1 MVLSGRIICS
11 KPGIYADGVQF
22 CIFVFKKIQ
31 YIMKHLVAI
40 LFMLAAMPSL
50 LFSQDFKLGESG
62 YFNCKG
68 VDAMLFNDYYPEGHQ
83 GGVSIIMHGK
93 RDVSAATGL
102 AAVSRVL
109 KGHNDTLSYHCLE
122 IARKVFSETEEASY
136 DKINLAIELY
146 RTTGGQAYF
155 DYVIANWDAVVR
167 NISHSAPKTAAFAKA
182 LEGNRKYRK
191 QYAAYRAALLS
202 YRDELEMQTSQ
213 TPYGVPYKPDIWGA
227 GWAIQSFGFNHYFLV
242 DAFPDIFSPEPV
254 INAMNFVLGCH
265 PGSNRQSFASGVGS
279 ESATVGYGL
288 NRADWSYVPGGVVSG
303 TALIRPDFPE
313 LLVWP
318 YLWQQVEYVLGGGS
332 SHYMFLILASRDLL
346 QQRNN

>member
-93 RDVSAATGL
+93 RDVSAAAGL
-102 AAVSRVL
+102 TAVSRVL

-122 IARKVFSETEEASY
+122 
-136 DKINLAIELY
+136 
-146 RTTGGQAYF
+146 
-155 DYVIANWDAVVR
+155 
-167 NISHSAPKTAAFAKA
+167 
-182 LEGNRKYRK
+182 
-191 QYAAYRAALLS
+191 
-202 YRDELEMQTSQ
+202 MQTSQ
-213 TPYGVPYKPDIWGA
+213 TPYGVPYK
-227 GWAIQSFGFNHYFLV
+227 
-242 DAFPDIFSPEPV
+242 PDIFSPEPV
-254 INAMNFVLGCH
+254 INAMNFVLG
-265 PGSNRQSFASGVGS
+265 
-279 ESATVGYGL
+279 
-288 NRADWSYVPGGVVSG
+288 
-303 TALIRPDFPE
+303 
-313 LLVWP
+313 
-318 YLWQQVEYVLGGGS
+318 GGS
-332 SHYMFLILASRDLL
+332 SHYMFLILASRKLL

>member
-1 MVLSGRIICS
+1 
-11 KPGIYADGVQF
+11 
-22 CIFVFKKIQ
+22 
-31 YIMKHLVAI
+31 MKHLVAI

-83 GGVSIIMHGK
+83 GGVSIIMHGR
-93 RDVSAATGL
+93 RDVSAAAGL

-213 TPYGVPYKPDIWGA
+213 TTYGVPYK
-227 GWAIQSFGFNHYFLV
+227 
-242 DAFPDIFSPEPV
+242 PDIFSPEPV
-254 INAMNFVLGCH
+254 INAMNFVLG
-265 PGSNRQSFASGVGS
+265 
-279 ESATVGYGL
+279 
-288 NRADWSYVPGGVVSG
+288 
-303 TALIRPDFPE
+303 
-313 LLVWP
+313 
-318 YLWQQVEYVLGGGS
+318 GGS
-332 SHYMFLILASRDLL
+332 SHYMFLILASRELL